1 MFAVWHHHQWSK
13 GRKVCWQRFFMSEK
27 MKQCLP
33 QNLQKEFL
41 KLKARSLCTSLGTR
55 QPHTERWLQ
64 AVHLWGR
71 ILLGSEC
78 FDIRPI
84 SWGWLRRRNS
94 FGMCNSCRPRM
105 SVVID
110 KTEQQGLAAA
120 YCHHYSCTSSSW
132 FTQSPAIQGWNP
144 KGLWGQKGPNWDPS
158 WLTIASWACELSRIR
173 QTDRLDFTSGPS

>member
-1 MFAVWHHHQWSK
+1 
-13 GRKVCWQRFFMSEK
+13 

-55 QPHTERWLQ
+55 QPHTEMVTSC
-64 AVHLWGR
+64 AS
-71 ILLGSEC
+71 LGSNS
-78 FDIRPI
+78 P
-84 SWGWLRRRNS
+84 WLWMLWHPSHKLRLVAAKKQLWDVQQS
-94 FGMCNSCRPRM
+94 RPRM

-120 YCHHYSCTSSSW
+120 YCRHYSCTSSSW

-144 KGLWGQKGPNWDPS
+144 DGLWGHMGSNWDLLGWP
-158 WLTIASWACELSRIR
+158 LPHGLASYLGSDRR
-173 QTDRLDFTSGPS
+173 TDWISLQGHHNY